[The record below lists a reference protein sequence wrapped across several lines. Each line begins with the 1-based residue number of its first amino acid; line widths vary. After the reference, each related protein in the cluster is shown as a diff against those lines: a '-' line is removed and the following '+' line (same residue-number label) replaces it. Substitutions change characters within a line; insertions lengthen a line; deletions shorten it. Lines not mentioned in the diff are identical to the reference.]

1 MSLSVGTEIVLPR
14 ELAHHAGQVLR
25 LHEGDEL
32 VLFNG
37 EGGEFRGSL
46 HGTGRELRV
55 SLRDYDALDRLAPLD
70 ITLVQALAVADKMDW
85 IVQKAAELG
94 VRCVQPVAAERSVLK
109 LAGDREAKRLAHW
122 RQVAISAAEQCG
134 CNRPLQ
140 VDELQSLAGWVGK
153 NELSRDELACA
164 RTTMV
169 PEHGAARNMQ
179 CWILHP
185 EEGERLSSLPR
196 PDGPVALLIGPEG
209 GWSAAELEAAK
220 RAGCKPVAL
229 GPRVLRTETAGLAA
243 VAAML
248 ALWGDF

>member
-1 MSLSVGTEIVLPR
+1 MPLSVGVEVTLPR
-14 ELAHHAGQVLR
+14 EMAHHAGQVLR
-25 LHEGDEL
+25 LREGDEL

-55 SLRDYDALDRLAPLD
+55 SLKDYAAIDRLTPLD

-109 LAGDREAKRLAHW
+109 LVGDREAKRLAHW
-122 RQVAISAAEQCG
+122 RQVAVSAAEQCG

-140 VDELQSLAGWVGK
+140 VGELQSLAHWLDKSESASDSG
-153 NELSRDELACA
+153 
-164 RTTMV
+164 
-169 PEHGAARNMQ
+169 MQ

-185 EEGERLSSLPR
+185 EEGERLSGMPR
-196 PDGPVALLIGPEG
+196 PGGPVALLIGPEG
-209 GWSAAELEAAK
+209 GWSPAELTAAR
-220 RAGCKPVAL
+220 RAGCMSVAM

>member
-1 MSLSVGTEIVLPR
+1 MLPRFFCPMPLSVGAEITLPR
-14 ELAHHAGQVLR
+14 EMAHHAGQVLR
-25 LHEGDEL
+25 LRDGDEL

-37 EGGEFRGSL
+37 EGGEFRGNLSAA
-46 HGTGRELRV
+46 GRELRV
-55 SLRDYDALDRLAPLD
+55 SLKDYAATDRLAPLD

-109 LAGDREAKRLAHW
+109 LTGDREAKRLAHW
-122 RQVAISAAEQCG
+122 RQVAVSAAEQCG

-140 VDELQSLAGWVGK
+140 VGELQSLPSWLGK
-153 NELSRDELACA
+153 NDE
-164 RTTMV
+164 
-169 PEHGAARNMQ
+169 GAGASAQR
-179 CWILHP
+179 WILHP
-185 EEGERLSSLPR
+185 EEGERLSGLPR
-196 PDGPVALLIGPEG
+196 PTGPVALLIGPEG
-209 GWSAAELEAAK
+209 GWSETELAAARK
-220 RAGCKPVAL
+220 AGCLPVAM

>member
-1 MSLSVGTEIVLPR
+1 MLPRFFCPMPMSVGVEVTLPR
-14 ELAHHAGQVLR
+14 EMAHHAGQVLR
-25 LHEGDEL
+25 LRAGDAV

-46 HGTGRELRV
+46 QGAGRELRV
-55 SLRDYDALDRLAPLD
+55 SLEDYAATDRLAPLNV
-70 ITLVQALAVADKMDW
+70 TLVQALAVADKMDW

-109 LAGDREAKRLAHW
+109 LSGDREAKRLAHW
-122 RQVAISAAEQCG
+122 RQVAVSAAEQCG

-140 VDELQSLAGWVGK
+140 VGELQSLSGWLGK
-153 NELSRDELACA
+153 NVEA
-164 RTTMV
+164 
-169 PEHGAARNMQ
+169 GAQR
-179 CWILHP
+179 WILHP
-185 EEGERLSSLPR
+185 EEGVRLSLLPR
-196 PDGPVALLIGPEG
+196 PEGPVALLIGPEG
-209 GWSAAELEAAK
+209 GWSPAEMVAAQ
-220 RAGCKPVAL
+220 RAGCLPVAM

>member
-1 MSLSVGTEIVLPR
+1 MPPRFFCPVPLGVGIEFVLPR

-25 LHEGDEL
+25 LREGDEL

-46 HGTGRELRV
+46 QGSGRELRV
-55 SLRDYDALDRLAPLD
+55 SLSHYDAIDRLAPLD
-70 ITLVQALAVADKMDW
+70 ITLVQGLAVADKMDW

-94 VRCVQPVAAERSVLK
+94 VRRVQPVAAERSVLK

-122 RQVAISAAEQCG
+122 RQVAVSAAEQCG

-140 VDELQSLAGWVGK
+140 VDVPQSLTRWLTQVEEEGLGG
-153 NELSRDELACA
+153 
-164 RTTMV
+164 
-169 PEHGAARNMQ
+169 P

-196 PDGPVALLIGPEG
+196 PGGPVSLLIGPEG
-209 GWSAAELEAAK
+209 GWSPAELRAAR
-220 RAGCKPVAL
+220 RAGCKPVAM
-229 GPRVLRTETAGLAA
+229 GPRVLRTETAGVAV

-248 ALWGDF
+248 AMWGDF

>member
-1 MSLSVGTEIVLPR
+1 MPMSVGFEVTLPR

-25 LHEGDEL
+25 LREGDAV

-46 HGTGRELRV
+46 QGSGRELRV
-55 SLRDYDALDRLAPLD
+55 SLEDYAATDRLAPLD
-70 ITLVQALAVADKMDW
+70 VTLVQALAVADKMDW

-109 LAGDREAKRLAHW
+109 LSGDREAKRLTHW
-122 RQVAISAAEQCG
+122 RQVAVSAAEQCG

-140 VDELQSLAGWVGK
+140 VGELQSLSGWLGK
-153 NELSRDELACA
+153 NVEAGGQR
-164 RTTMV
+164 
-169 PEHGAARNMQ
+169 
-179 CWILHP
+179 WILHP

-196 PDGPVALLIGPEG
+196 PQGPVALLIGPEG
-209 GWSAAELEAAK
+209 GWSPAEMTAAQ
-220 RAGCKPVAL
+220 RAGCLPVAM

-243 VAAML
+243 MAAML

>member
-25 LHEGDEL
+25 LHAGDKL

-46 HGTGRELRV
+46 HGAGRELRV
-55 SLRDYDALDRLAPLD
+55 SLEDYDARDRQAPLD

-94 VRCVQPVAAERSVLK
+94 VRRVQPVAAERSVLK
-109 LAGDREAKRLAHW
+109 LVGDREAKRLAHW

-140 VDELQSLAGWVGK
+140 VDEMQTLAGWLGK
-153 NELSRDELACA
+153 DALQGSSSDDASDASPAGR
-164 RTTMV
+164 
-169 PEHGAARNMQ
+169 ARNVQ
-179 CWILHP
+179 RWILHP
-185 EEGERLSSLPR
+185 EEGERLSQLKR
-196 PDGPVALLIGPEG
+196 PAGPVALLVGPEG
-209 GWSAAELEAAK
+209 GWSATELAAAG
-220 RAGCKPVAL
+220 RAGCQPVAM
-229 GPRVLRTETAGLAA
+229 GPRVLRTETAGVAA

>member
-1 MSLSVGTEIVLPR
+1 MLPRFFCPMPLSVGAEVTLPR
-14 ELAHHAGQVLR
+14 EMAHHAGQVLR
-25 LHEGDEL
+25 LRDGDEV

-37 EGGEFRGSL
+37 EGGEFRGNL
-46 HGTGRELRV
+46 NAAGRELRV
-55 SLRDYDALDRLAPLD
+55 SLQDYAATDRQAPLD

-94 VRCVQPVAAERSVLK
+94 VRRVQPVAAERSVLK
-109 LAGDREAKRLAHW
+109 LTGDREAKRLAHW
-122 RQVAISAAEQCG
+122 RQVAVSAAEQCG

-140 VDELQSLAGWVGK
+140 VGELQGLAKWLAGNAG
-153 NELSRDELACA
+153 NGEA
-164 RTTMV
+164 
-169 PEHGAARNMQ
+169 Q

-196 PDGPVALLIGPEG
+196 PTGPVALLIGPEG
-209 GWSAAELEAAK
+209 GWSPAELAAARK
-220 RAGCKPVAL
+220 AGCLPVAM

>member
-46 HGTGRELRV
+46 HGAGRELRV
-55 SLRDYDALDRLAPLD
+55 SLRDYDATDRLAPLD

-94 VRCVQPVAAERSVLK
+94 VRRVQPVAAERSVLK
-109 LAGDREAKRLAHW
+109 LVGDREAKRLAHW

-140 VDELQSLAGWVGK
+140 VDELQSLAGWLGK
-153 NELSRDELACA
+153 NELSRAPDDGSDA
-164 RTTMV
+164 
-169 PEHGAARNMQ
+169 GQARNMQ
-179 CWILHP
+179 RWILHP

-196 PDGPVALLIGPEG
+196 PSGPVALLIGPEG
-209 GWSAAELEAAK
+209 GWSAAELQAAR
-220 RAGCKPVAL
+220 RAGCQPVAM

>member
-1 MSLSVGTEIVLPR
+1 MLPRFFCPVPLAEGIEVVLPR

-25 LHEGDEL
+25 LREGNEL

-37 EGGEFRGSL
+37 EGGEFHGSL
-46 HGTGRELRV
+46 QGEGRELRV
-55 SLRDYDALDRLAPLD
+55 SLKRYDAIDRVAPLD

-94 VRCVQPVAAERSVLK
+94 VRRVQPVAAERSVLK
-109 LAGDREAKRLAHW
+109 LVGDREAKRLAHW
-122 RQVAISAAEQCG
+122 RQVAVSAAEQCG

-140 VDELQSLAGWVGK
+140 VHEPQSLARWLEQAG
-153 NELSRDELACA
+153 ESR
-164 RTTMV
+164 V
-169 PEHGAARNMQ
+169 

-185 EEGERLSSLPR
+185 EEGEHGGTRLSSLPR
-196 PDGPVALLIGPEG
+196 PDGPISLLIGPEG
-209 GWSAAELEAAK
+209 GWSPAELQLAL
-220 RAGCKPVAL
+220 RARCKPVAM
-229 GPRVLRTETAGLAA
+229 GPRILRTETAGIAV